1 MGKTVRAGIVPL
13 FIPHM
18 GCPHHCSFCDQRSI
32 SGQQQRVT
40 PQTVA
45 KELREAFSYQQSP
58 GTEIAFF
65 GGSFTC
71 LPEELMCAFLEQ
83 AAPFLQSGQAA
94 GLRCSTRPD
103 GINPHTLELLR
114 KYGMK
119 TVELGAQSLD
129 EEVLLRNQRGHTS
142 QDVFSAVQ
150 LLRENGFRVGLQIM
164 TGLPGDTPE
173 TLEKTVRGVLKIH
186 PDMLRIYPTVVLR
199 GTLLENWMRDG
210 SFQPMGL
217 DEAVKVCA
225 GILARMEQAGIPVI
239 RLGLHASDTL
249 EQEMVG
255 GAYHPAFRE
264 LCESRLIREKVDR
277 ELGSFAA
284 GSRILL
290 RVSSKDV
297 SRTVGQKRANLQH
310 WRQMGYQVT
319 VRAAGVQP
327 GSLLLTEDSD
337 YGYLQRGV

>member
-1 MGKTVRAGIVPL
+1 MGKTVRAGVVPL

-18 GCPHHCSFCDQRSI
+18 GCPHHCSFCDQKSI

-40 PQTVA
+40 PKTVA
-45 KELREAFSYQQSP
+45 EELRKAFAHEQPP

-71 LPEELMCAFLEQ
+71 LPEELMCAFLKQ

-94 GLRCSTRPD
+94 AVRCSTRPD
-103 GINPHTLELLR
+103 GITPRVLQLLK
-114 KYGMK
+114 KYQVK

-129 EEVLLRNQRGHTS
+129 ESVLLRNRRGHTP
-142 QDVFSAVQ
+142 QDVYSAVK

-173 TLEKTVRGVLKIH
+173 TLEKTVQGVLEIH

-199 GTLLENWMRDG
+199 ETMLERWMLDG

-217 DEAVKVCA
+217 DEAVTVCA
-225 GILARMEQAGIPVI
+225 DILERMEQAGIPVI
-239 RLGLHASDTL
+239 RLGLHASDML
-249 EQEMVG
+249 ESQMVG

-264 LCESRLIREKVDR
+264 LCESRLICRKVDR
-277 ELGSFAA
+277 QLTAFSA
-284 GSRILL
+284 GSSLL
-290 RVSSKDV
+290 LQVPPGDV
-297 SRTVGQKRANLQH
+297 SRAVGQKRSNITH
-310 WRQMGYQVT
+310 WQQMGYPVK
-319 VRAAGVQP
+319 VCAAMMQP
-327 GSLLLTEDSD
+327 GSLLLTENGTGID
-337 YGYLQRGV
+337 Q